1 MILNDSTPYHH
12 PVFLLLNNH
21 NVVFLMP
28 IYVKCVVIKLIASIE
43 ENVTLLVSTAILTI
57 FLLIIGCQVEIINQM
72 DQLHARIAIVIVIA
86 TRIRRFL
93 LLADGELWL

>member
-28 IYVKCVVIKLIASIE
+28 IYVKLVFSIE

>member
-12 PVFLLLNNH
+12 QVFLLLNNH

-28 IYVKCVVIKLIASIE
+28 IYVKLIFSIE

>member
-12 PVFLLLNNH
+12 LVFLLLNNH

-28 IYVKCVVIKLIASIE
+28 IYVKLIFSIE

>member
-28 IYVKCVVIKLIASIE
+28 IYVKLIFSIE